1 MKWLDSDVIKWVAI
15 VDYLG
20 IVAFAVGGASME
32 STLSDKHWELDTVS
46 RMVTRSSGIQNG
58 FAVFTVASVI
68 AITMA
73 VNTVIYRVG
82 DSQKYRI
89 EYHDQLKYATWVALF
104 ISAISLIGLGV
115 ASLEVDEAIHTN
127 MAGSAFTALYFV
139 MLLVTSMSQKA
150 LKWPVVSWGALL
162 VGFVSLIALA
172 LYALP
177 DREEG
182 EGNPGYYWEY
192 ILITALHA
200 VLLSLYVMK
209 TNAQCFVT
217 NITIVHRALKPE
229 NIQLRT

>member
-1 MKWLDSDVIKWVAI
+1 MKWHDSDVIKWVAI

-20 IVAFAVGGASME
+20 IVAFAIGGASLK
-32 STLSDKHWELDTVS
+32 STFNDQHWELDTVS

-68 AITMA
+68 AITLA
-73 VNTVIYRVG
+73 VNTVIYRIE
-82 DSQKYRI
+82 DSPKYQI
-89 EYHDQLKYATWVALF
+89 KYHQQLKYATWVALF
-104 ISAISLIGLGV
+104 ISAITLIGLGV

-139 MLLVTSMSQKA
+139 MLFITYMSEQV
-150 LKWPVVSWGALL
+150 LKWPKFTWGTLI
-162 VGFVSLIALA
+162 VGFASLVALA

-182 EGNPGYYWEY
+182 ERNPGYYWEY

-200 VLLSLYVMK
+200 VLLSLYQIK
-209 TNAQCFVT
+209 ESKECFVT
-217 NITIVHRALKPE
+217 NITFVHRALQPE
-229 NIQLRT
+229 NFHLRT